1 MNAFSDYSQIW
12 KLDINFDKTKIL
24 VFGTRN
30 DDRFNFKLVE
40 NTIALCNDFKYLG
53 VVFTKSRSFYKAR
66 KRGVDLARKALHLL
80 YKRARKLNLPLDLQL
95 YLFDHTILP
104 IALYSC
110 EVWGFENI
118 KLTEN
123 LHTEFLSRITKQEK
137 YAYLYATCRT
147 RA

>member
-1 MNAFSDYSQIW
+1 MLYADGTVIFGTDKVSFQNNLNAFFEYSQIW

-30 DDRFNFKLVE
+30 DDRFNFKLGE
-40 NTIALCNDFKYLG
+40 NTIAICNDFKYLR

-66 KRGVDLARKALHLL
+66 KHNVDQARKALHLL
-80 YKRARKLNLPLDLQL
+80 YKRARNLNLPLDLQMH
-95 YLFDHTILP
+95 LFDHTILP

-118 KLTEN
+118 QLIEN
-123 LHTEFLSRITKQEK
+123 LHN
-137 YAYLYATCRT
+137 
-147 RA
+147 